1 MDFLELHLELQTF
14 TVMQRLE
21 QRISLFVE
29 HINLLKTI
37 QANENRA
44 LPPFFS
50 KFANQHGLAIH
61 PRKFRNLKPIPLAA
75 GWRTELNG
83 KGSS

>member
-1 MDFLELHLELQTF
+1 MDFLELHLELQTSF
-14 TVMQRLE
+14 AVLQIIE

-29 HINLLKTI
+29 HNNLLKTI
-37 QANENRA
+37 QANENTA

-61 PRKFRNLKPIPLAA
+61 PRKFRGI
-75 GWRTELNG
+75 
-83 KGSS
+83 